1 MFEVPSMPE
10 SARRNF
16 VLGGIV
22 LRLRV
27 ENLSVEVGLVF
38 ASFTKLVFGADLP
51 FVYRFPSIQ
60 DRNAG

>member
-22 LRLRV
+22 SRLRL
-27 ENLSVEVGLVF
+27 ENLSVEVSSVF
-38 ASFTKLVFGADLP
+38 ASFPEPVSRAGFP

>member
-27 ENLSVEVGLVF
+27 ENCLVEAGPVF
-38 ASFTKLVFGADLP
+38 ASFLEPVSRAGFP
-51 FVYRFPSIQ
+51 FAYAFPSIQ